1 MAGGGVT
8 LTLDNAYAAWWS
20 GSNLGGMSSESSAP
34 PTSHDQ
40 RTSDPESRRVSI
52 GTIVVFSSGVGLVA
66 AALLPF
72 GPWPTVD
79 ANSAT
84 AMVLFGFALGWALLA
99 ALSVQFTDQ
108 PQRWAAVPAV
118 FMAVAGVLLLA
129 LPHAVLAALDSIW
142 PPAVLVLVVFVFR
155 RAKRD
160 LRSRTRTWLVN
171 PVLAVLVLLALGGA
185 YETIGRAAEPRIS
198 MRGELVDVG
207 PYRLHL
213 ECTGT
218 GAPTVVLE
226 PGGGASA
233 ATLGWIAPEVARH
246 TRVCVYDRAG
256 KGWSDAAHT
265 APDGAQIASDLH
277 TLLERAHV
285 AAPYVLAGHS
295 FGGLYVMRYAAQ
307 YPDEVAGVVLIDS
320 TAPNSNPVP
329 PTMEGSDSFLK
340 HVSALLSATARL
352 GLGRVL
358 AQASPSHL
366 PPPFRD
372 EVNASAATA
381 KDMAAFIDEYAV
393 AGRSASEAGALTTL
407 GGKPLIVLTA
417 EQGNAPGWMPHQ
429 DAMATLST
437 NSRHH
442 VVPGSSHQSLMDDPA
457 HAAVVSGAIVEIV
470 EAIRTGRPLGDQ

>member
-1 MAGGGVT
+1 M
-8 LTLDNAYAAWWS
+8 LS
-20 GSNLGGMSSESSAP
+20 LGL
-34 PTSHDQ
+34 
-40 RTSDPESRRVSI
+40 
-52 GTIVVFSSGVGLVA
+52 GLVA
-66 AALLPF
+66 AMLLPF

-99 ALSVQFTDQ
+99 ALSIQFTDQ
-108 PQRWAAVPAV
+108 PQRWAVAPAV
-118 FMAVAGVLLLA
+118 FMAVAGVLLLILPDA
-129 LPHAVLAALDSIW
+129 LLAALDWIW
-142 PPAVLVLVVFVFR
+142 PPAVFVLVVFVFR

-185 YETIGRAAEPRIS
+185 YEAIGRAAEPRVA
-198 MRGELVDVG
+198 MRGELVDIG

-213 ECTGT
+213 ECTGA
-218 GAPTVVLE
+218 GAPTVILE

-246 TRVCVYDRAG
+246 TTVCVYDRAG
-256 KGWSDAAHT
+256 KGWSDAART
-265 APDGAQIASDLH
+265 APDGAQIATDLH
-277 TLLERAHV
+277 TLLEKAHV
-285 AAPYVLAGHS
+285 AGPYVLAGHS
-295 FGGLYVMRYAAQ
+295 FGGLYAMRYAAQ
-307 YPDEVAGVVLIDS
+307 YPDEVAGMVLIDS

-329 PTMEGSDSFLK
+329 PTTEGSDSFLK
-340 HVSALLSATARL
+340 RASALLSATARL
-352 GLGRVL
+352 GLGRLL
-358 AQASPSHL
+358 AQASPSDL

-372 EVNASAATA
+372 EADASAATA
-381 KDMAAFIDEYAV
+381 KEMAAFIDEYAV

-429 DAMATLST
+429 DAMARLST

-457 HAAVVSGAIVEIV
+457 HAAVVSAAIADVV
-470 EAIRTGRPLGDQ
+470 EAIRTGLPLGDQ